1 MTYLYDTLS
10 ANGWE
15 RSANER
21 SAIENPHPQYPKPTK
36 IVNFTV
42 ATHTTLDEISI
53 LQDNSC
59 NRFMIFRKA
68 YGATSS
74 QLWLYNQ
81 CFAQRVR
88 MDIPVEKIPTIRD
101 ILKGFR
107 YSDPHSVQ
115 TKFSQNQSEILD
127 MPLCVNTDSF
137 KHPEIHI
144 ICDNELKMKEEQKK
158 FTEDFRK
165 KEEVLKQ
172 NEHDLNQREE
182 AQEQAIELLYQSL
195 KKREEALEESLKQR
209 DDAMKQR
216 EEVLNQR
223 EEAQE
228 RAIELL
234 YQSLKKREEALE
246 EKEKKPTQLEETLK
260 TVDEFIHS
268 ITKKLPKNDIIQYI
282 EMYY

>member
-1 MTYLYDTLS
+1 MTTLSNTLS

-21 SAIENPHPQYPKPTK
+21 SAIENPHPQYAKPTK
-36 IVNFTV
+36 IVDFTV
-42 ATHTTLDEISI
+42 ASNRTLDEISI

-74 QLWLYNQ
+74 QMWLYNK
-81 CFAQRVR
+81 CFIDRSN
-88 MDIPVEKIPTIRD
+88 MHIPVEKMPTIRD
-101 ILKGFR
+101 ILKGFK
-107 YSDPHSVQ
+107 YSDAQSVQ

-144 ICDNELKMKEEQKK
+144 ICDDELKMKEEQKK
-158 FTEDFRK
+158 FTEEFRK
-165 KEEVLKQ
+165 KEEALKQ
-172 NEHDLNQREE
+172 NE
-182 AQEQAIELLYQSL
+182 QA
-195 KKREEALEESLKQR
+195 
-209 DDAMKQR
+209 
-216 EEVLNQR
+216 LNQR